1 MAGCTAWR
9 GTLDD
14 ASNTGYRAPVVPGQ
28 PACLLYALEHY
39 GSGRLS
45 RAQVMQPA
53 IRLAEEGFD
62 VDPYQAQMVA
72 FAMRRLR
79 AFPETMRTFFVDDGV
94 PPVPATSTRDADR
107 LVQTN
112 LARTLRALAADGPAA
127 LYSGEIGEQLVA
139 DLQAHGGLI
148 TRDDLAAYS
157 VRELRTAR
165 DHLSR
170 APTPGSVA
178 DLRQHDCLRGSAD
191 PRAVRSDAAGQSA
204 PQRRFT

>member
-1 MAGCTAWR
+1 MYSWR

-62 VDPYQAQMVA
+62 VDPYQAQTIA

-94 PPVPATSTRDADR
+94 PPVPATSTGTPTGSSRPTWPARCAR
-107 LVQTN
+107 LLLRGPRHCTAVQSANNSWPTC
-112 LARTLRALAADGPAA
+112 R
-127 LYSGEIGEQLVA
+127 
-139 DLQAHGGLI
+139 
-148 TRDDLAAYS
+148 
-157 VRELRTAR
+157 RTA
-165 DHLSR
+165 D
-170 APTPGSVA
+170 
-178 DLRQHDCLRGSAD
+178 
-191 PRAVRSDAAGQSA
+191 
-204 PQRRFT
+204 